1 MEPNAPVAAGTAP
14 GAPTYPRWVGVLLS
28 LLVAG
33 AGIFLAGNRKAGL
46 CWFLGLTVLWVV
58 LVALAPVPVIPGLAA
73 FAVLAACLAVLTLW
87 MLVLS
92 YKPVPK
98 LGIRGW
104 LLLLVLTGLLH
115 GFKAPVVHQFALV
128 FKVPHGSMEPTIQP
142 GDHLLAQTSAYW
154 FDAPHRGDIVVF
166 RTDALDASMVP
177 KGQYFAKRVAGL
189 PGDKVRI
196 TGGRLFINDR
206 PLESP
211 AVLAGS
217 NFSMPFH
224 SYPAGDTNVY
234 VVPEGHFYAVGDNV
248 TNSLDSRHF
257 AAVPR
262 RSIIGR
268 PTKIYWP
275 WARAGDIR

>member
-1 MEPNAPVAAGTAP
+1 MEPNAPVGVGTAP
-14 GAPTYPRWVGVLLS
+14 GIPTYHRWVGVLLS
-28 LLVAG
+28 LLIPG

-46 CWFLGLTVLWVV
+46 RWFLGLTALWVV

-92 YKPVPK
+92 YKPVSK
-98 LGIRGW
+98 FGIRGW
-104 LLLLVLTGLLH
+104 LLFLVLAGLLR

-128 FKVPHGSMEPTIQP
+128 FQARQGSMEPTLHS

-154 FDAPHRGDIVVF
+154 FGAPHRGDIVVL

-177 KGQYFAKRVAGL
+177 KGQYFGKRVAGL

-206 PLESP
+206 PLENP

-217 NFSMPFH
+217 NFSMPFIIH
-224 SYPAGDTNVY
+224 PQGDTNVY
-234 VVPEGHFYAVGDNV
+234 VVPEGQYFAVGDNA

-257 AAVPR
+257 GAVPR
-262 RSIIGR
+262 RSIIGKA
-268 PTKIYWP
+268 TKVYWP